1 MNTNKKEYFMNKFK
15 KVGLTALAGSLVAVS
30 AQAGELTVTGGANI
44 TLKSGTAASTNNVS
58 CRGIGT
64 DKDVAF
70 KGTGELDNGT
80 TFTVF
85 TATNDS
91 QTNLTSGYISIATPS
106 FGSFTLGQ
114 SNGSASYMY
123 DEEVP
128 QAYEQVS
135 DAKQTMANQI
145 GNFMD
150 NNHIMYTPP
159 ALELMGATFQA
170 HLGYTPQAGDSVVGD
185 GGQVTYSETWG
196 EGKEAG
202 LTISYDALKLGFYG
216 AERENVTGGK
226 AATGQQLSDEF
237 NGAWYVKYSMGPVS
251 IGYSETYMD
260 GGVTQAL
267 TSEKTTSSK
276 AERTAGGIFTG
287 EQMSIAF
294 NVNDNMSISYTSS
307 DETYDTQDDAK
318 TAVTTDDDVTETIDA
333 IQVAYSMGGMSIK
346 AYNMEVSN
354 PDQDDDAADQS
365 ITEIALGFAF

>member
-1 MNTNKKEYFMNKFK
+1 MNNIKKI
-15 KVGLTALAGSLVAVS
+15 GLTALAGSLVSLGSAV
-30 AQAGELTVTGGANI
+30 AGEMSVSGGINA
-44 TLKSGTAASTNNVS
+44 TLKFGKGGGNTS
-58 CRGIGT
+58 RGIGS
-64 DKDVAF
+64 DKDVTF
-70 KGTGELDNGT
+70 SGGGELDNGT
-80 TFTVF
+80 TFSMSTTLADNYEV
-85 TATNDS
+85 
-91 QTNLTSGYISIATPS
+91 SGSTTTITTPS
-106 FGSFTLGQ
+106 LGSFQLG
-114 SNGSASYMY
+114 SSTGSASGKY

-135 DAKQTMANQI
+135 DAKATMANI
-145 GNFMD
+145 VGNFMD

-159 ALELMGATFQA
+159 AMEFMGATFQA

-294 NVNDNMSISYTSS
+294 NVNDNMSISYTTS
-307 DETYDTQDDAK
+307 DETYDTQDDAV
-318 TAVTTDDDVTETIDA
+318 TATTNDDDVTETIDS

-346 AYNMEVSN
+346 AYNTEVSN
-354 PDQDDDAADQS
+354 PDQDDNAADQS
-365 ITEIALGFAF
+365 VTEIALGFAF